1 MKLNNEITVPA
12 TVEEAWDVLLDVQRI
27 APCLPGAAIEE
38 GDGESWKG
46 TMKVKIG
53 PITASYEGAIKIA
66 EADERA
72 RRAVLQA
79 DARDSRGRGGASATI
94 TSTMTAVDEGTKIDV
109 ETDLRVT
116 GPAAQFGRGVMQ
128 DVSAKMMD
136 RFADCLATKMG
147 GPDEEPPP
155 APEGVATT
163 AALPDDAPEPPP
175 ADEPAS
181 SPPPPPQQ
189 QQQQPQEE
197 VLDLTEL
204 SRGAVAKRALPLL
217 AGTVLAVGGLLL
229 LRRRRR

>member
-189 QQQQPQEE
+189 QQQPQEE